1 LTLELDQQVLVL
13 RHQLFVLV
21 IDLLG
26 HVRHDLQ
33 VFIEL
38 FFCFVEIGFTFLL
51 LVVFKL
57 KLLTDAIE
65 FLVQVLPQGFV
76 LLLQYCL
83 RIPLEGLNPFI
94 DVIERF
100 AYLLDFVCLGLREL
114 FVLVAPIPISL
125 IVIESCSG
133 VIFVQL

>member
-1 LTLELDQQVLVL
+1 MTLELDQQVLVL

-21 IDLLG
+21 IDLLS

-65 FLVQVLPQGFV
+65 FLVQVLPQGLV
-76 LLLQYCL
+76 LLLQY
-83 RIPLEGLNPFI
+83 
-94 DVIERF
+94 
-100 AYLLDFVCLGLREL
+100 
-114 FVLVAPIPISL
+114 
-125 IVIESCSG
+125 
-133 VIFVQL
+133 